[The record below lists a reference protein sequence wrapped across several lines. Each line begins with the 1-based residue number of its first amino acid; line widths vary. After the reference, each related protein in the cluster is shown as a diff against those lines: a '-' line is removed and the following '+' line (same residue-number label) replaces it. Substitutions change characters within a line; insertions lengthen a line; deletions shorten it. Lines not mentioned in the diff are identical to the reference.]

1 MARREKISAND
12 YYVEHEDDYWGGEG
26 DDGYYDEYDEEQAM
40 REAKKQSKKE
50 KKQLEKERKKARGI
64 QDADIDQVE
73 AQIPGVFTRE

>member
-1 MARREKISAND
+1 MARRERYNAND
-12 YYVEHEDDYWGGEG
+12 YYVEHDDDYWGGEEP
-26 DDGYYDEYDEEQAM
+26 YYDEYDEETAM

-64 QDADIDQVE
+64 QDTDIDAVE